1 MGLITLDI
9 DCKPEGGVY
18 VPKGEPPHEK
28 EIVYVEVPVML
39 PVPEPEIVVREKA
52 VPVIQKETEN
62 NMMLLVIIAGSA
74 FLLIIILNIIFCSC
88 CLRQQKKRI
97 QVLETEKEKVK
108 VSWSKL
114 QNTKKG
120 LVAVGDALPDED

>member
-1 MGLITLDI
+1 MDI
-9 DCKPEGGVY
+9 DCQPEGGVY
-18 VPKGEPPHEK
+18 VPRGSDSSEK

-74 FLLIIILNIIFCSC
+74 ILLIIILNIIFCSC
-88 CLRQQKKRI
+88 CLRKQKKRI
-97 QVLETEKEKVK
+97 QVLETEKEKVN
-108 VSWSKL
+108 WSSL
-114 QNTKKG
+114 
-120 LVAVGDALPDED
+120 

>member
-1 MGLITLDI
+1 
-9 DCKPEGGVY
+9 
-18 VPKGEPPHEK
+18 
-28 EIVYVEVPVML
+28 ML

-108 VSWSKL
+108 VSWNKM